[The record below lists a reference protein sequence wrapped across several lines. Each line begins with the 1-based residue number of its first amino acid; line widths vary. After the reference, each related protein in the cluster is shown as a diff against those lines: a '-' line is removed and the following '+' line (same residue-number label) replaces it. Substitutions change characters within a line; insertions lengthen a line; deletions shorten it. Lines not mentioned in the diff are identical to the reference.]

1 MKKNLAIQPAQA
13 ISLSEE
19 LQRGDIIFVNK
30 GLYKH
35 YGIYIGNNTVVHY
48 SDKSSNFGVD
58 IKVQEASLADFA
70 DGFEVKVCRLDPKKY
85 TLYSADETVKRAYLR
100 LGEKK
105 YNLIFNNCEH
115 FAVWC
120 KTGISD
126 SAQVHQAV
134 TAAVVISIGAIVA
147 GVLKML
153 NRDEE

>member
-1 MKKNLAIQPAQA
+1 MKKNRAIQPAQA

-35 YGIYIGNNTVVHY
+35 YGIYVGNNRVVHY
-48 SDKSSNFGVD
+48 SDKSSNFGLD

-85 TLYSADETVKRAYLR
+85 KLYSADETIKRAHSR
-100 LGEKK
+100 LGEKN

-153 NRDEE
+153 SRDDE